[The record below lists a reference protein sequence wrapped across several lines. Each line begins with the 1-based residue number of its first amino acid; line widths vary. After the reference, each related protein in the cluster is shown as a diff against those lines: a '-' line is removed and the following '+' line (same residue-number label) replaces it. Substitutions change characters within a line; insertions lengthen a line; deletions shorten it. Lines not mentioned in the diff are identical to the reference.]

1 MSLIDKLKTYP
12 KQYDLSDLH
21 IRSNQPLAIR
31 EGGEIKV
38 FNDDVITKEQIES
51 FWKSTLDKTQ
61 FDYLINNGD
70 LDFAVVVEGQRFRA
84 NGYYSSYGPSMVLR
98 KIITEIPNIEKLG
111 LPPAA
116 HEAITHKTGLV
127 LVTGQ
132 TGSGKSTSLA
142 AMIDQINTHRAENI
156 ITVEDPIEFI
166 HPDKKSIVS
175 QREVGKDTGSFAKA
189 LKSALRQDPD
199 IILVGEMRDLETISL
214 ALTAAETGHL
224 VFGTL
229 HTSGAPATINRI
241 IDVFPP
247 EQQEQIRAQI
257 STSLKM
263 VVTQRL
269 LKTKDGDGRVAAF
282 EVMKCTPPIQNLIR
296 EAKIHQIPSIMQTSV
311 RDGMITMEKSL
322 EELVKNGKIDQSAS
336 RSGH

>member
-1 MSLIDKLKTYP
+1 MSVIDKLKTYP
-12 KQYDLSDLH
+12 KQFDLSDIH

-38 FNDDVITKEQIES
+38 FNEDIITREQIES
-51 FWKSTLDKTQ
+51 FWKSILDKSQ

-70 LDFAVVVEGQRFRA
+70 LDFAVVVEGQRFRV

-156 ITVEDPIEFI
+156 ITVEDPIEFV
-166 HPDKKSIVS
+166 HPDKKSIIS

-229 HTSGAPATINRI
+229 HASNAASTITRI
-241 IDVFPP
+241 LDVFPP
-247 EQQEQIRAQI
+247 AQKTQAQTMLAGSIRLVMSQQ
-257 STSLKM
+257 
-263 VVTQRL
+263 L
-269 LKTKDGDGRVAAF
+269 LKKKGGGRIGCH
-282 EVMKCTPPIQNLIR
+282 EVMTGTAAIRNLIR
-296 EAKIHQIPSIMQTSV
+296 EGKVEQIQSTLQTSAKE
-311 RDGMITMEKSL
+311 GMFTMDKCYEGLKL
-322 EELVKNGKIDQSAS
+322 KKLVE
-336 RSGH
+336 

>member
-1 MSLIDKLKTYP
+1 MSVIDKLKTYP
-12 KQYDLSDLH
+12 KQFDLSDIH

-38 FNDDVITKEQIES
+38 FNEDVITREQIES
-51 FWKSTLDKTQ
+51 FWKSVLDKSQ

-70 LDFAVVVEGQRFRA
+70 LDFAVVVEGQRFRV

-142 AMIDQINTHRAENI
+142 AMIDEINTHRAENI

-229 HTSGAPATINRI
+229 HASNAASTITRI
-241 IDVFPP
+241 LDVFPP
-247 EQQEQIRAQI
+247 AQKTQAQTMLAGSIRLVMSQQ
-257 STSLKM
+257 
-263 VVTQRL
+263 L
-269 LKTKDGDGRVAAF
+269 LKKKGGGRIGCH
-282 EVMKCTPPIQNLIR
+282 EVMTGTAAIRNLIR
-296 EAKIHQIPSIMQTSV
+296 EGKVEQIQSTLQTSAKE
-311 RDGMITMEKSL
+311 GMFTMEKCYEGL
-322 EELVKNGKIDQSAS
+322 KLKNLVE
-336 RSGH
+336 

>member
-1 MSLIDKLKTYP
+1 MSVIDKLKTYP
-12 KQYDLSDLH
+12 KQFDLSDIH

-38 FNDDVITKEQIES
+38 FNEDVISREQIES
-51 FWKSTLDKTQ
+51 FWKSVLDKSQ

-70 LDFAVVVEGQRFRA
+70 LDFAVVVEGQRFRV

-166 HPDKKSIVS
+166 HPDKKSIIS

-229 HTSGAPATINRI
+229 HASNAASTITRI
-241 IDVFPP
+241 LDVFPP
-247 EQQEQIRAQI
+247 AQKTQAQTMLAGSIRLVMSQQ
-257 STSLKM
+257 
-263 VVTQRL
+263 L
-269 LKTKDGDGRVAAF
+269 LKKKGGGRIGCH
-282 EVMKCTPPIQNLIR
+282 EVMTGTAAIRNLIR
-296 EAKIHQIPSIMQTSV
+296 EGKVEQIQSTLQTSAKE
-311 RDGMITMEKSL
+311 GMFTMEKCYEGL
-322 EELVKNGKIDQSAS
+322 KLKNLVE
-336 RSGH
+336 

>member
-1 MSLIDKLKTYP
+1 MSVIDKLKTYP
-12 KQYDLSDLH
+12 KQFDLSDIH

-38 FNDDVITKEQIES
+38 FNEDVISREQIES
-51 FWKSTLDKTQ
+51 FWKSVLDKSQ

-70 LDFAVVVEGQRFRA
+70 LDFAVVVEGQRFRV

-142 AMIDQINTHRAENI
+142 AMIDEINTHRAENI
-156 ITVEDPIEFI
+156 ITVEDPIEFV
-166 HPDKKSIVS
+166 HPDKKSIIS

-229 HTSGAPATINRI
+229 HASNAASTITRI
-241 IDVFPP
+241 LDVFPP
-247 EQQEQIRAQI
+247 AQKTQAQTMLAGSIRLVMSQQ
-257 STSLKM
+257 
-263 VVTQRL
+263 L
-269 LKTKDGDGRVAAF
+269 LKKKGGGRIGCH
-282 EVMKCTPPIQNLIR
+282 EVMTGTAAIRNLIR
-296 EAKIHQIPSIMQTSV
+296 EGKVEQIQSTLQTSAK
-311 RDGMITMEKSL
+311 DGMFTMDKCYEGLKL
-322 EELVKNGKIDQSAS
+322 KGLVE
-336 RSGH
+336 

>member
-1 MSLIDKLKTYP
+1 
-12 KQYDLSDLH
+12 
-21 IRSNQPLAIR
+21 
-31 EGGEIKV
+31 
-38 FNDDVITKEQIES
+38 
-51 FWKSTLDKTQ
+51 
-61 FDYLINNGD
+61 
-70 LDFAVVVEGQRFRA
+70 
-84 NGYYSSYGPSMVLR
+84 MVLR

-156 ITVEDPIEFI
+156 ITVEDPIEFV
-166 HPDKKSIVS
+166 HPDKKSIIS

-229 HTSGAPATINRI
+229 HASNAASTITRI
-241 IDVFPP
+241 LDVFPP
-247 EQQEQIRAQI
+247 AQKTQAQTMLAGSIRLVMSQQ
-257 STSLKM
+257 
-263 VVTQRL
+263 L
-269 LKTKDGDGRVAAF
+269 LKKKGGGRIGCH
-282 EVMKCTPPIQNLIR
+282 EVMTGTAAIRNLIR
-296 EAKIHQIPSIMQTSV
+296 EGKVEQIQSTLQTSAKE
-311 RDGMITMEKSL
+311 GMFTMEKCYEGL
-322 EELVKNGKIDQSAS
+322 KLKNLVE
-336 RSGH
+336 

>member
-1 MSLIDKLKTYP
+1 MSVIDKLKTYP
-12 KQYDLSDLH
+12 KQFDLSDIH

-38 FNDDVITKEQIES
+38 FNEDIITREDVES
-51 FWKSTLDKTQ
+51 FWKATLDKSQ

-142 AMIDQINTHRAENI
+142 AMIDEINTHRAENI

-166 HPDKKSIVS
+166 HPDKKSIIS

-229 HTSGAPATINRI
+229 HASNAASTITRI
-241 IDVFPP
+241 LDVFPP
-247 EQQEQIRAQI
+247 AQKTQAQTMLAGSIRLVMSQQ
-257 STSLKM
+257 
-263 VVTQRL
+263 L
-269 LKTKDGDGRVAAF
+269 LKKKGGGRIGCH
-282 EVMKCTPPIQNLIR
+282 EVMTGTAAIRNLIR
-296 EAKIHQIPSIMQTSV
+296 EGKVEQIQSTLQTSAK
-311 RDGMITMEKSL
+311 DGMFTMDKCYEGLKL
-322 EELVKNGKIDQSAS
+322 KGLVE
-336 RSGH
+336 

>member
-1 MSLIDKLKTYP
+1 MSVIDKLKTYP
-12 KQYDLSDLH
+12 KQFDLSDIH

-38 FNDDVITKEQIES
+38 FNEDIITREDVES
-51 FWKSTLDKTQ
+51 FWKTTLDKSQ

-142 AMIDQINTHRAENI
+142 AMIDEINTHRAENI

-229 HTSGAPATINRI
+229 HASNAASTITRI
-241 IDVFPP
+241 LDVFPP
-247 EQQEQIRAQI
+247 AQKTQAQTMLAGSIRLVMSQQ
-257 STSLKM
+257 
-263 VVTQRL
+263 L
-269 LKTKDGDGRVAAF
+269 LKKKGGGRIGCH
-282 EVMKCTPPIQNLIR
+282 EVMTGTAAIRNLIR
-296 EAKIHQIPSIMQTSV
+296 EGKVEQIQSTLQTSAK
-311 RDGMITMEKSL
+311 DGMFTMDKCYEGLKL
-322 EELVKNGKIDQSAS
+322 KGLVE
-336 RSGH
+336 

>member
-12 KQYDLSDLH
+12 KEFDLSDIH

-38 FNDDVITKEQIES
+38 FNEDIITREQIES
-51 FWKSTLDKTQ
+51 FWKTTLDKAQ

-156 ITVEDPIEFI
+156 ITVEDPIEFV
-166 HPDKKSIVS
+166 HPDKKSIIS

-229 HTSGAPATINRI
+229 HASNAASTITRI
-241 IDVFPP
+241 LDVFPP
-247 EQQEQIRAQI
+247 AQKTQAQTMLAGSIRLVMSQQ
-257 STSLKM
+257 
-263 VVTQRL
+263 L
-269 LKTKDGDGRVAAF
+269 LKKKGGGRIGCH
-282 EVMKCTPPIQNLIR
+282 EVMTGTPAIRNLIR
-296 EAKIHQIPSIMQTSV
+296 EGKVEQIQSTLQTSAKE
-311 RDGMITMEKSL
+311 GMFTMDKCYEGLKL
-322 EELVKNGKIDQSAS
+322 KKLIE
-336 RSGH
+336 

>member
-1 MSLIDKLKTYP
+1 MSVIDKLKTYP
-12 KQYDLSDLH
+12 KQFDLSDIH

-38 FNDDVITKEQIES
+38 FNEDVITREQIES
-51 FWKSTLDKTQ
+51 FWKSVLDKSQ

-70 LDFAVVVEGQRFRA
+70 LDFAVVVEGQRFRV

-142 AMIDQINTHRAENI
+142 AMIDEINTHRAENI

-229 HTSGAPATINRI
+229 HASNAASTITRI
-241 IDVFPP
+241 LDVFPP
-247 EQQEQIRAQI
+247 AQKTQAQTMLAGSIRLVMSQQ
-257 STSLKM
+257 
-263 VVTQRL
+263 L
-269 LKTKDGDGRVAAF
+269 LKKKGGGRIGCH
-282 EVMKCTPPIQNLIR
+282 EVMTGTAAIRNLIR
-296 EAKIHQIPSIMQTSV
+296 EGKVEQIQSTLQTSAK
-311 RDGMITMEKSL
+311 DGMFTMDKCYEGLKL
-322 EELVKNGKIDQSAS
+322 KGLVE
-336 RSGH
+336 

>member
-1 MSLIDKLKTYP
+1 MSVIDKLKTYP
-12 KQYDLSDLH
+12 KQFDLSDIH

-38 FNDDVITKEQIES
+38 FNEDVITREQIES
-51 FWKSTLDKTQ
+51 FWKSVLDKSQ

-70 LDFAVVVEGQRFRA
+70 LDFAVVVEGQRFRV

-142 AMIDQINTHRAENI
+142 AMIDEINTHRAENI

-166 HPDKKSIVS
+166 HPDKKSIIS

-229 HTSGAPATINRI
+229 HASNAASTITRI
-241 IDVFPP
+241 LDVFPP
-247 EQQEQIRAQI
+247 AQKTQAQTMLAGSIRLVMSQQ
-257 STSLKM
+257 
-263 VVTQRL
+263 L
-269 LKTKDGDGRVAAF
+269 LKKKGGGRIGCH
-282 EVMKCTPPIQNLIR
+282 EVMTGTAAIRNLIR
-296 EAKIHQIPSIMQTSV
+296 EGKVEQIQSTLQTSAKE
-311 RDGMITMEKSL
+311 GMFTMEKCYEGL
-322 EELVKNGKIDQSAS
+322 KLKNLVE
-336 RSGH
+336 

>member
-1 MSLIDKLKTYP
+1 MSVIDKLKTYP
-12 KQYDLSDLH
+12 KQFDLSDIH

-38 FNDDVITKEQIES
+38 FNEDVITREQIES
-51 FWKSTLDKTQ
+51 FWKSVLDKSQ

-229 HTSGAPATINRI
+229 HASNAASTITRI
-241 IDVFPP
+241 LDVFPP
-247 EQQEQIRAQI
+247 AQKTQAQTMLAGSIRLVMSQQ
-257 STSLKM
+257 
-263 VVTQRL
+263 L
-269 LKTKDGDGRVAAF
+269 LKKKGGGRIGCH
-282 EVMKCTPPIQNLIR
+282 EVMTGTSAIRNLIR
-296 EAKIHQIPSIMQTSV
+296 EGKVEQIQSTLQTSAKE
-311 RDGMITMEKSL
+311 GMFTMEKCYEGL
-322 EELVKNGKIDQSAS
+322 KLKKLVE
-336 RSGH
+336 

>member
-12 KQYDLSDLH
+12 KEFDLSDIH

-38 FNDDVITKEQIES
+38 FNEDVITREQIES
-51 FWKSTLDKTQ
+51 FWKSVLDKSQ

-156 ITVEDPIEFI
+156 ITVEDPIEFV
-166 HPDKKSIVS
+166 HPDKKSIIS

-229 HTSGAPATINRI
+229 HASNAASTITRI
-241 IDVFPP
+241 LDVFPP
-247 EQQEQIRAQI
+247 AQKTQAQTMLAGSIRLVMSQQ
-257 STSLKM
+257 
-263 VVTQRL
+263 L
-269 LKTKDGDGRVAAF
+269 LKKKGGGRIGCH
-282 EVMKCTPPIQNLIR
+282 EVMTGTAAIRNLIR
-296 EAKIHQIPSIMQTSV
+296 EGKVEQIQSTLQTSAKE
-311 RDGMITMEKSL
+311 GMFTMDKCYEGLKL
-322 EELVKNGKIDQSAS
+322 KGLVE
-336 RSGH
+336 

>member
-12 KQYDLSDLH
+12 KQFDLSDIH

-38 FNDDVITKEQIES
+38 FNEDIITREDIES
-51 FWKSTLDKTQ
+51 FWKATLDKSQ

-142 AMIDQINTHRAENI
+142 AMIDEINTHRAENI
-156 ITVEDPIEFI
+156 ITIEDPIEFI
-166 HPDKKSIVS
+166 HPDKKSIIS

-189 LKSALRQDPD
+189 LKSVLRQDPD

-229 HTSGAPATINRI
+229 HASNAASTITRI
-241 IDVFPP
+241 LDVFPP
-247 EQQEQIRAQI
+247 AQKKQAQTMLAGSIRLVMSQQ
-257 STSLKM
+257 
-263 VVTQRL
+263 L
-269 LKTKDGDGRVAAF
+269 LKKKGGGRIGCH
-282 EVMKCTPPIQNLIR
+282 EVMTGTAAIRNLIR
-296 EAKIHQIPSIMQTSV
+296 EGKVEQIQSTLQTSAKE
-311 RDGMITMEKSL
+311 GMFTMDKCYEGLKL
-322 EELVKNGKIDQSAS
+322 KGLVE
-336 RSGH
+336 

>member
-1 MSLIDKLKTYP
+1 MSVIDKLKTYP
-12 KQYDLSDLH
+12 KQFDLSDIH

-38 FNDDVITKEQIES
+38 FNEDVITREQIES
-51 FWKSTLDKTQ
+51 FWKSVLDKSQ

-142 AMIDQINTHRAENI
+142 AMIDEINTHRAENI

-229 HTSGAPATINRI
+229 HASNAASTITRI
-241 IDVFPP
+241 LDVFPP
-247 EQQEQIRAQI
+247 AQKTQAQTMLAGSIRLVMSQQ
-257 STSLKM
+257 
-263 VVTQRL
+263 L
-269 LKTKDGDGRVAAF
+269 LKKKGGGRIGCH
-282 EVMKCTPPIQNLIR
+282 EVMTGTAAIRNLIR
-296 EAKIHQIPSIMQTSV
+296 EGKVEQIQSTLQTSAKE
-311 RDGMITMEKSL
+311 GMFTMEKCYEGL
-322 EELVKNGKIDQSAS
+322 KLKKLVE
-336 RSGH
+336 

>member
-1 MSLIDKLKTYP
+1 MSVIDKLKTYP
-12 KQYDLSDLH
+12 KQFDLSDIH

-38 FNDDVITKEQIES
+38 FNEDVITREHIES
-51 FWKSTLDKTQ
+51 FWKTTLDKSQ

-229 HTSGAPATINRI
+229 HASNAASTITRI
-241 IDVFPP
+241 LDVFPP
-247 EQQEQIRAQI
+247 AQKTQAQTMLAGSIRLVMSQQ
-257 STSLKM
+257 
-263 VVTQRL
+263 L
-269 LKTKDGDGRVAAF
+269 LKKKGGGRIGCH
-282 EVMKCTPPIQNLIR
+282 EVMTGTAAIRNLIR
-296 EAKIHQIPSIMQTSV
+296 EGKVEQIQSTLQTSAKE
-311 RDGMITMEKSL
+311 GMFTMEKCYEGL
-322 EELVKNGKIDQSAS
+322 KLKKLVE
-336 RSGH
+336 

>member
-12 KQYDLSDLH
+12 KQFDLSDLH

-38 FNDDVITKEQIES
+38 FNEDVITREQIES
-51 FWKSTLDKTQ
+51 FWKTTLDKTQ

-156 ITVEDPIEFI
+156 ITVEDPIEFV
-166 HPDKKSIVS
+166 HPDKKSIIS

-229 HTSGAPATINRI
+229 HASNAASTITRI
-241 IDVFPP
+241 LDVFPP
-247 EQQEQIRAQI
+247 AQKTQAQTMLAGSIRLVMSQQ
-257 STSLKM
+257 
-263 VVTQRL
+263 L
-269 LKTKDGDGRVAAF
+269 LKKKGGGRIGCH
-282 EVMKCTPPIQNLIR
+282 EVMTGTAAIRNLIR
-296 EAKIHQIPSIMQTSV
+296 EGKVEQIQSTLQTSAKE
-311 RDGMITMEKSL
+311 GMFTMDKCYEGLKL
-322 EELVKNGKIDQSAS
+322 KKLVE
-336 RSGH
+336 

>member
-1 MSLIDKLKTYP
+1 MSVIDKLKTYP
-12 KQYDLSDLH
+12 KQFDLSDIH

-31 EGGEIKV
+31 EGGEIRV
-38 FNDDVITKEQIES
+38 FNEDIITREHIES
-51 FWKSTLDKTQ
+51 FWKTTLDKAQ

-70 LDFAVVVEGQRFRA
+70 LDFAVVVEGQRFRV

-156 ITVEDPIEFI
+156 ITVEDPIEFV
-166 HPDKKSIVS
+166 HPDKKSIIS

-229 HTSGAPATINRI
+229 HASNAASTITRI
-241 IDVFPP
+241 LDVFPP
-247 EQQEQIRAQI
+247 AQKTQAQTMLAGSIRLVMSQQ
-257 STSLKM
+257 
-263 VVTQRL
+263 L
-269 LKTKDGDGRVAAF
+269 LKKKGGGRIGCH
-282 EVMKCTPPIQNLIR
+282 EVMTGTPAIRNLIR
-296 EAKIHQIPSIMQTSV
+296 EGKVEQIQSTLQTSAKE
-311 RDGMITMEKSL
+311 GMFTMDKCYEGLKL
-322 EELVKNGKIDQSAS
+322 KKLIE
-336 RSGH
+336 

>member
-1 MSLIDKLKTYP
+1 MSLEEKLKTYP
-12 KQYDLSDLH
+12 KNHDLSDLH
-21 IRSNQPLAIR
+21 IRTNQPMAIR
-31 EGGEIKV
+31 VGGDIKV
-38 FNDDVITKEQIES
+38 FPEDIITRQDIET
-51 FWKSTLDKTQ
+51 FWKSVLDKAQ
-61 FDYLINNGD
+61 YDYLVSNGD
-70 LDFAVVVEGQRFRA
+70 LDFAIVVDGQRFRA

-98 KIITEIPNIEKLG
+98 KIVAEIPDINKLG

-156 ITVEDPIEFI
+156 ITVEDPIEFV
-166 HPDKKSIVS
+166 HPAKKSIIS

-229 HTSGAPATINRI
+229 HASNAASTITRI
-241 IDVFPP
+241 LDVFPP
-247 EQQEQIRAQI
+247 AQKTQAQTMLAGSIRLVMSQQ
-257 STSLKM
+257 
-263 VVTQRL
+263 L
-269 LKTKDGDGRVAAF
+269 LKKKGGGRIGCH
-282 EVMKCTPPIQNLIR
+282 EVMTGTPAIRNLIR
-296 EAKIHQIPSIMQTSV
+296 EGKVEQIASTLQTSAKE
-311 RDGMITMEKSL
+311 GMFTMEKCYEGL
-322 EELVKNGKIDQSAS
+322 KQKNLVD
-336 RSGH
+336 